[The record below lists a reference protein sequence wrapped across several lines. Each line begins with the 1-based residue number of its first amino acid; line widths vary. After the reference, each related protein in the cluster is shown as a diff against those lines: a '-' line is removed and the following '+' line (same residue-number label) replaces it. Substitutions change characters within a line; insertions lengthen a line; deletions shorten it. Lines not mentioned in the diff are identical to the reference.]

1 MFSAHRSARSGDKQ
15 PAELFELALIF
26 PGRDWSFRLR
36 KESSMPESRKSFPAR
51 RWIPAIAVIAIIAI
65 SVGVWFERGTRATAP
80 ATAAAA
86 PKPAVGV
93 QVAAKKGV
101 NESFAFVG
109 RIKAVNK
116 VDLRARIEGFL
127 DKVLFREGQDVKA
140 GDLLYQIEK
149 VQFQAQVDQAKANV
163 AVAQAVETNARLEY
177 DRNAELLKKQ
187 YSPQSQVDANKA
199 TLDTAVGRIMQTK
212 AALTQA
218 EVNLDYTDIRAP
230 IDGRIGR
237 TAFTN
242 GNLVNPASGIL
253 ATIVSQ
259 DPIYVLFP
267 VSVRDLETIRETRR
281 RDGGMAKIDIRIKLS
296 NGQDYAHSGTWNL
309 TDPQVDQQTD
319 SLIMRATIP
328 NPEGLL
334 IDGQFVTASIR
345 ERREEPR
352 LVIPQSALQ
361 ADQSGYY
368 ALVVNAQH
376 AVEVRRVQTGPN
388 LDADVIVTS
397 GVNEGDKVIVD
408 GIQKVRPGQVVQETV
423 LPSAG
428 SR

>member
-1 MFSAHRSARSGDKQ
+1 MAQTMAMSKG
-15 PAELFELALIF
+15 
-26 PGRDWSFRLR
+26 
-36 KESSMPESRKSFPAR
+36 
-51 RWIPAIAVIAIIAI
+51 RWIAVAGVIAV
-65 SVGVWFERGTRATAP
+65 VVLFGVFWFLQGRPAP
-80 ATAAAA
+80 APAAAA
-86 PKPAVGV
+86 VPKPAVGV
-93 QVAAKKGV
+93 RIAALKGV
-101 NESFAFVG
+101 NESFDFVG

-116 VDLRARIEGFL
+116 VELRARIEGFL
-127 DKVLFREGQDVKA
+127 DKVLFREGQDVKT

-149 VQFQAQVDQAKANV
+149 VQYQAQVDQAKANV
-163 AVAQAVETNARLEY
+163 AVAKATEINARLEFG
-177 DRNAELLKKQ
+177 RNTELVKKQ

-199 TLDTAVGRIMQTK
+199 ALDSAVGRIMQAE
-212 AALTQA
+212 AALKQA
-218 EVNLDYTDIRAP
+218 EVNLDYTDIRSP

-237 TAFTN
+237 TAFTV
-242 GNLVNPASGIL
+242 GNLVNPASGVL

-267 VSVRDLETIRETRR
+267 VSVRDLETIREARR

-296 NGQDYAHSGTWNL
+296 NGQPYPHSGVWNL

-345 ERREEPR
+345 ERKEEPR

-368 ALVVNAQH
+368 ALVVDDKH
-376 AVEVRRVQTGPN
+376 AVEVRRVQTGAN

-397 GVNEGDKVIVD
+397 GLREGDKVIVD

-423 LPSAG
+423 LPAATG
-428 SR
+428 G

>member
-1 MFSAHRSARSGDKQ
+1 MPTVMST
-15 PAELFELALIF
+15 
-26 PGRDWSFRLR
+26 GRW
-36 KESSMPESRKSFPAR
+36 A
-51 RWIPAIAVIAIIAI
+51 AIAGTIAVFAI
-65 SVGVWFERGTRATAP
+65 VAVVWLVPGKPVAPSAT
-80 ATAAAA
+80 TAAAA
-86 PKPAVGV
+86 KPAVGV
-93 QVAAKKGV
+93 HVAAKRGV

-109 RIKAVNK
+109 RTKAVSK
-116 VDLRARIEGFL
+116 VEVRARIEGFL

-149 VQFQAQVDQAKANV
+149 VQFQALVDQAKANV
-163 AVAQAVETNARLEY
+163 AVAQAVETNARLEHG
-177 DRNAELLKKQ
+177 RNAELLKKQ

-199 TLDTAVGRIMQTK
+199 ALDTAVGRIMQTK

-218 EVNLDYTDIRAP
+218 EVNLDYTDIRSP

-237 TAFTN
+237 TAFTT
-242 GNLVNPASGIL
+242 GNLVNPASGTL

-267 VSVRDLETIRETRR
+267 VSVRDLETIRETRK

-296 NGQDYAHSGTWNL
+296 NGQDYAHSGVWNL

-319 SLIMRATIP
+319 SLIMRATVP
-328 NPEGLL
+328 NPEGFL

-345 ERREEPR
+345 ERKEEPR

-368 ALVVNAQH
+368 TLVVNAQH
-376 AVEVRRVQTGPN
+376 IVEVRRVQTGPN

-397 GVNEGDKVIVD
+397 GVSEGDKVIVD
-408 GIQKVRPGQVVQETV
+408 GIQKVRPGQAVQETV
-423 LPSAG
+423 IPAAG
-428 SR
+428 GR

>member
-1 MFSAHRSARSGDKQ
+1 
-15 PAELFELALIF
+15 
-26 PGRDWSFRLR
+26 
-36 KESSMPESRKSFPAR
+36 MPTTMSTR
-51 RWIPAIAVIAIIAI
+51 RWAAIAGSIAVVALLAI
-65 SVGVWFERGTRATAP
+65 VWFEHGKSAAPP
-80 ATAAAA
+80 ATAATA

-93 QVAAKKGV
+93 RLAGTKGV

-116 VDLRARIEGFL
+116 VELRARIEGFL
-127 DKVLFREGQDVKA
+127 DKALFREGQDVKA

-149 VQFQAQVDQAKANV
+149 VQFQALVDQAKANV
-163 AVAQAVETNARLEY
+163 AVAEATETNARLEY
-177 DRNAELLKKQ
+177 GRNAELSRKQ

-199 TLDTAVGRIMQTK
+199 ALDSAVGRIMQAK

-218 EVNLDYTDIRAP
+218 EVNLDYTDIRSP

-237 TAFTN
+237 TAYTT
-242 GNLVNPASGIL
+242 GNLVNPASGVL

-267 VSVRDLETIRETRR
+267 VSVRDLETIRAARQ

-296 NGQDYAHSGTWNL
+296 NGQDYAHSGVWNL

-345 ERREEPR
+345 ERKEAPR

-368 ALVVNAQH
+368 ALIVNAQH
-376 AVEVRRVQTGPN
+376 AVEVKRVQTGPN
-388 LDADVIVTS
+388 LDSDVIVTS
-397 GVNEGDKVIVD
+397 GIAEGDKVIVD
-408 GIQKVRPGQVVQETV
+408 GIQKVRPGLVVQETV
-423 LPSAG
+423 LPAAAG
-428 SR
+428 R